1 MRVEDARFQQ
11 FLVNYENTVLRAY
24 QEVEDGLIGFLRA
37 QDQAML
43 LAESVTAS
51 ARSVELSLLQY
62 RQGIVDFIRVVDAQR
77 FQTAQEDRL
86 AASKGSIARNLIST
100 YRALG
105 GGWTIRGPNEF
116 VPEDIQEEM
125 RARTNWG
132 DLVPSNDLQEAPG
145 TAAEVNKEDAL
156 FRRPDW

>member
-1 MRVEDARFQQ
+1 M
-11 FLVNYENTVLRAY
+11 LRAY
-24 QEVEDGLIGFLRA
+24 QEVEDGLIGFLRT
-37 QDQAML
+37 QDQAVL
-43 LAESVTAS
+43 LAESVA
-51 ARSVELSLLQY
+51 AAERSVDLSLLQY

-77 FQTAQEDRL
+77 FQTVQEDRL
-86 AASKGSIARNLIST
+86 AVSKGSIARNLISI

-125 RARTNWG
+125 RARTDWG
-132 DLVPSNDLQEAPG
+132 DLIPPKDLQEAPG